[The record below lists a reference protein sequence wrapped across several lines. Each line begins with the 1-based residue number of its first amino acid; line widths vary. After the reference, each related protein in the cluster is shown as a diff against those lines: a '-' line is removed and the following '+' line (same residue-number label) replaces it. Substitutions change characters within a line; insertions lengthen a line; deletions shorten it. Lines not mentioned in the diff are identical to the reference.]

1 MANNNN
7 KRKNKNNN
15 NNIISSLNKDINN
28 CYYSSTTLNN
38 YGILES
44 AIEMLDMAMKTENTE
59 LFKIPKPLQTF
70 PIKGS
75 EFENIIIPLQLKYT
89 FKEEDEETEEK
100 EYIFIKKE
108 ERLIRPIQWSVKPI
122 TTSSKKLKLNNNDN
136 NNNNNRDINIPVL
149 CSNNT

>member
-7 KRKNKNNN
+7 KRKIDD
-15 NNIISSLNKDINN
+15 IISSLNKNINH

-59 LFKIPKPLQTF
+59 LFKIPKPLQSF
-70 PIKGS
+70 PVKGS
-75 EFENIIIPLQLKYT
+75 DFEHIIIPLQLKYT
-89 FKEEDEETEEK
+89 FKEEDEDEEK

-122 TTSSKKLKLNNNDN
+122 TASSKKIKLNTND
-136 NNNNNRDINIPVL
+136 IIIPVL
-149 CSNNT
+149 CTSST